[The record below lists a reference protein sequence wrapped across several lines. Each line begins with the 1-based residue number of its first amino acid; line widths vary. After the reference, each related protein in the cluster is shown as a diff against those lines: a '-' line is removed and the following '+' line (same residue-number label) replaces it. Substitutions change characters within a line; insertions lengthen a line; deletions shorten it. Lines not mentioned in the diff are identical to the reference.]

1 MATDSMQLHRVTRE
15 GHVSASGHS
24 RRMLVLGFSLALAC
38 ALAAVP
44 ALAGDAGA
52 TVPNANPVVPV
63 LTASA
68 NALPVTLGGTLTDTA
83 TVTGTTDGGLPT
95 GTVAFSVCGPMDAD
109 ALCASSGTAVG
120 TVAVPGAGDSGSVS
134 TATSEP
140 FTPSQFGIY
149 CFSATFSPS
158 AGGNYAGTSD
168 NQVGPVDTSECVDVI
183 GSGGGGTPAG
193 LTGHVSASTVT
204 LGGGSLTDTATVTS
218 ANDSPL
224 SPATVAFYVC
234 GPSTTETVC
243 SSTAP
248 AVGTV
253 SLPATGATVSTATS
267 QPFSPTQAGTYCFA
281 VVFTEEGAG
290 STDNVGGTVDGN
302 DCATVLDT
310 TPGGGTSMPFA
321 QVATTAGTTPATTTS
336 AIDPAPAT
344 AAPAATP
351 ALAFTGGNVSA
362 EVGLAGALLLAGLS
376 LVLVAR
382 RRVKAPS
389 GAGSSARD

>member
-1 MATDSMQLHRVTRE
+1 MV
-15 GHVSASGHS
+15 
-24 RRMLVLGFSLALAC
+24 VLGFSLALAC
-38 ALAAVP
+38 ALAAIP

-52 TVPNANPVVPV
+52 TVPNADPVVPV
-63 LTASA
+63 LTTSA
-68 NALPVTLGGTLTDTA
+68 DTYPVTLGGTLTDTA

-109 ALCASSGTAVG
+109 ALCSSSAAAVG
-120 TVAVPGAGDSGSVS
+120 TVAVPGADDSGSVS

-140 FTPSQFGIY
+140 FTPSQTGIY
-149 CFSATFSPS
+149 CFAATFTPT
-158 AGGNYAGTSD
+158 AGGDYAGTSD
-168 NQVGPVDTSECVDVI
+168 NEVGTTDTSECVDVI
-183 GSGGGGTPAG
+183 ATGPTGTPAS

-204 LGGGSLTDTATVTS
+204 LGGDPLTDTATVTS
-218 ANDSPL
+218 MDDSAL
-224 SPATVAFYVC
+224 SSGTVAFYVC
-234 GPSTTETVC
+234 GPSTTDTSC

-248 AVGTV
+248 AVGMV
-253 SLPATGATVSTATS
+253 PLPATGATVSTATS
-267 QPFSPTQAGTYCFA
+267 QPFSPTQAGTYCFG

-290 STDNVGGTVDGN
+290 AGDNLGGTVDGN
-302 DCATVLDT
+302 DCATVVGT
-310 TPGGGTSMPFA
+310 SPGGGTSMPFA
-321 QVATTAGTTPATTTS
+321 QVAPPAGTTPATTTA

-382 RRVKAPS
+382 RRVTVPS
-389 GAGSSARD
+389 GARASAQD